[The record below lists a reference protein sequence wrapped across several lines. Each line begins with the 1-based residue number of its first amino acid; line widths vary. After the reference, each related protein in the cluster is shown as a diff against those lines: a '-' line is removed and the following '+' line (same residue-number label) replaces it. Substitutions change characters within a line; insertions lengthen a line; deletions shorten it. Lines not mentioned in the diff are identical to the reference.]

1 MIIYLVSLVGL
12 GGGALALLAAGE
24 LGKVTVVITLPVM
37 CALASMILDG
47 NSRSKANIHLVVEDL
62 GLSGLGLGNEGLVK
76 DVEDILADLL
86 ELELDLLAVLADD
99 GDVLLRALLLLL
111 LLDRGNDAP
120 GCTAGTD
127 DVLVGD

>member
-1 MIIYLVSLVGL
+1 M
-12 GGGALALLAAGE
+12 GGGSSDLALLARGE
-24 LGKVTVVITLPVM
+24 LCEVTVVVTLPIF
-37 CALASMILDG
+37 AYQHLLDPTPHKTSYRG
-47 NSRSKANIHLVVEDL
+47 KHLHLVVEDL